1 MSQRGRSGFLSYLL
15 LLSRVLRF
23 EHRVEEVV
31 GAPGNVGRLDRDLSR
46 GWRGSTGSAHPP
58 FSSPSPIRAAGV
70 VSSVGL
76 GPRSSASTEPRATC
90 RPCSWLCCE
99 WAGRRGRC

>member
-31 GAPGNVGRLDRDLSR
+31 GALGLLS
-46 GWRGSTGSAHPP
+46 
-58 FSSPSPIRAAGV
+58 GV
-70 VSSVGL
+70 K
-76 GPRSSASTEPRATC
+76 A
-90 RPCSWLCCE
+90 
-99 WAGRRGRC
+99 

>member
-31 GAPGNVGRLDRDLSR
+31 GALGLLSR
-46 GWRGSTGSAHPP
+46 ESGAQSRDGVALWPLPTLAL
-58 FSSPSPIRAAGV
+58 FSSRTPAAGV
-70 VSSVGL
+70 VSLVGL
-76 GPRSSASTEPRATC
+76 GPLSFVCMEPKAIC
-90 RPCSWLCCE
+90 HPCSWRCCE
-99 WAGRRGRC
+99 

>member
-31 GAPGNVGRLDRDLSR
+31 GALGLQSR
-46 GWRGSTGSAHPP
+46 G
-58 FSSPSPIRAAGV
+58 
-70 VSSVGL
+70 
-76 GPRSSASTEPRATC
+76 
-90 RPCSWLCCE
+90 
-99 WAGRRGRC
+99 

>member
-31 GAPGNVGRLDRDLSR
+31 GALGLPSR
-46 GWRGSTGSAHPP
+46 VRAQSRNTGALWPLPTFGFLLQPNSSSWRGELSGPGTTVLCLHGAQSNL
-58 FSSPSPIRAAGV
+58 SPLQLAV
-70 VSSVGL
+70 L
-76 GPRSSASTEPRATC
+76 
-90 RPCSWLCCE
+90 
-99 WAGRRGRC
+99 